1 MTDIFQNHEILQTI
15 YFEFIEIRQMA
26 SQTPTLLDSNNES
39 CESIICL
46 NDKLSFKMNSVGCL
60 LKDSELFFILFAE
73 NSQILLN
80 ISVIPILLTF
90 MYLVA
95 LNLLVNNQLNSSYNS
110 THHCGT

>member
-46 NDKLSFKMNSVGCL
+46 TDELSLTMNSVGCL
-60 LKDSELFFILFAE
+60 LKDSELFILFAE
-73 NSQILLN
+73 SSQILLN
-80 ISVIPILLTF
+80 ISVITILL
-90 MYLVA
+90 
-95 LNLLVNNQLNSSYNS
+95 
-110 THHCGT
+110 CIW